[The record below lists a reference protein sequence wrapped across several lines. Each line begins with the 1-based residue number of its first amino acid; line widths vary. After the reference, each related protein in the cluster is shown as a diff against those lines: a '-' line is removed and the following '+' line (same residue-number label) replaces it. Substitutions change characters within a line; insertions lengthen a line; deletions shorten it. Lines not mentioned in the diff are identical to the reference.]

1 MEPLLGISIQFLA
14 EIVFQFLCQL
24 PFEWIFFPK
33 RQDHLGR
40 PKNDQMYMFLFCI
53 IMGMCVGAISLIVI
67 RHNLIYNEIFRF
79 LNLFI
84 TPYVVGKVV
93 FWLHDR
99 RTYLDDRIYLF
110 DRFWNAYIFAF
121 CITMLRFI
129 FI

>member
-1 MEPLLGISIQFLA
+1 MDTFLGLCFQFLA
-14 EIVFQFLCQL
+14 EMVFQFLCQL
-24 PFEWIFFPK
+24 PFEWIFFPI

-40 PKNDQMYMFLFCI
+40 PKNDGMYMFLFCMI
-53 IMGMCVGAISLIVI
+53 LGLCVGAISLVVI
-67 RHNLIYNEIFRF
+67 KENLIYNEICRF

-84 TPYVVGKVV
+84 TPYLVGKFI

-121 CITMLRFI
+121 AMTMIRFI